1 MNEFKVKNI
10 FKILDDKTSLWL
22 IGFAL
27 AVNDLEFYR
36 GKLNDGDSQLPFS
49 ASLSVIR
56 EMAKLIGF
64 IGSVQLKQKFSYTTR
79 ERFEYLEN
87 NLKDFSNNSLVKKHL
102 KPIRDF
108 TFHYSFFNYNELD
121 DILAGMLAGLLKDLG
136 KEKDLSVANGSST
149 PLLGRRYMF
158 ADHFR
163 GHIVNKALNSN
174 AGTVEKKNFSELN
187 VDVDGLWDDLIKNG
201 YMDNNGVVQGK
212 LFAFAH
218 HSGITLDTT
227 YENKK
232 KEIFDI
238 LLRFEPIG
246 GKMGRVVVD
255 AMGFLDS
262 LLADLSKELFRIESV
277 CAGPN
282 EPCPCGSGKKYKK
295 CCGK

>member
-1 MNEFKVKNI
+1 MNEFRVKNI
-10 FKILDDKTSLWL
+10 FKTLDDKTSLWL

-36 GKLNDGDSQLPFS
+36 GKLNDNDSQLPFS

-56 EMAKLIGF
+56 EMAKLVRS
-64 IGSVQLKQKFSYTTR
+64 IGSVQLKQNFSSTTR

-87 NLKDFSNNSLVKKHL
+87 NLKDFSDNSLVKKHL

-108 TFHYSFFNYNELD
+108 TFHYSFFDYSKLD
-121 DILAGMLAGLLKDLG
+121 DMLPGMLEGSLKDLG
-136 KEKDLSVANGSST
+136 KKNDLSVISGSNA

-158 ADHFR
+158 ADYFR

-174 AGTVEKKNFSELN
+174 AGVVGKQNFLEL
-187 VDVDGLWDDLIKNG
+187 DVDTNDLWDDLIKNG
-201 YMDNNGVVQGK
+201 YIDGNGVVQGK

-218 HSGITLDTT
+218 HSGITLGIA

-232 KEIFDI
+232 KKIFDI
-238 LLRFEPIG
+238 LLRFEQMG

-255 AMGFLDS
+255 AIGFLDS
-262 LLADLSKELFRIESV
+262 LLADLSKELLRIESV
-277 CAGPN
+277 CAGRN